1 MIRQLVARF
10 VLITLSFLA
19 IGIPL
24 FAHHGTAGVY
34 DYTHRITTKATVTQ
48 YKGEEQTRAKRPP
61 SEQEQ

>member
-24 FAHHGTAGVY
+24 FAHHATAGVY
-34 DYTHRITTKATVTQ
+34 DFTHRITTKATVTQ
-48 YKGEEQTRAKRPP
+48 YIWANPMSKYISP
-61 SEQEQ
+61 